1 MPEYNFKVTRNMTS
15 WKIEYRTWKIYVKTQ
30 LRVYNAHMR
39 VGRYVT
45 KFQYDMIQFGV
56 FDVNVNTSRGHYGH

>member
-1 MPEYNFKVTRNMTS
+1 M
-15 WKIEYRTWKIYVKTQ
+15 YVKTQ

-45 KFQYDMIQFGV
+45 NKFQYDMIQFVV